1 VLAIDRSVTPLS
13 ANEVQDLV
21 FCQFVLLLDVL
32 VFSKKKLRSE
42 IKPEPQRREGTK
54 RVVDK
59 P

>member
-1 VLAIDRSVTPLS
+1 MLAIDRSVTPLS